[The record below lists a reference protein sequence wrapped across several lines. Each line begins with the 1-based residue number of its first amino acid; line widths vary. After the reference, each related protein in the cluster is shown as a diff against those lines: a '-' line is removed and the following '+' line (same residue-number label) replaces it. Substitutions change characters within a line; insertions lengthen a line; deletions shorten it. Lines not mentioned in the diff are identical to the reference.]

1 MRVRDIMHTRVER
14 VTPRESAAVA
24 FERMRRAKIRHLV
37 VQDGKRIVGV
47 LSDRDVEGMGSLR
60 QVETVE
66 EVMASPAITCSPDLT
81 VRQAAN
87 LLRGRSM
94 GCLPV
99 LEDGKIV
106 GIVTTTDLLE
116 LIGSGSERPVPKTRR
131 RILKDRGPRR
141 RPFAGRGRTIRTST
155 AARS

>member
-1 MRVRDIMHTRVER
+1 MRLREIMHTKVET

-37 VQDGKRIVGV
+37 VQDGKKIVGV
-47 LSDRDVEGMGSLR
+47 LSDRDVAGMGSLR

-66 EVMASPAITCSPDLT
+66 DVMTSPAITCSPDLT
-81 VRQAAN
+81 LRQAAN
-87 LLRGRSM
+87 LLRGRTM
-94 GCLPV
+94 GCLPI

-116 LIGSGSERPVPKTRR
+116 MIGAGAERPIPKTRR
-131 RILKDRGPRR
+131 WVLKDRGPRR
-141 RPFAGRGRTIRTST
+141 RPVAGRGRTLRMPAS
-155 AARS
+155 R